1 MPHHTSQEP
10 WIPAE
15 PGDLIEANK
24 WNEVQQFARSDI
36 AAAEAKC
43 DAAVDE
49 LRDSLD
55 DIDAAQ
61 FGGKTPQEWSEQ
73 FASSIHD
80 HEGQSVYRRY
90 IKRFDVRNLDAFLDH
105 GLGRYPLVDAY
116 ELLPVIG
123 DTRKVDVS
131 NELKACKLLFYYRHV
146 DADRYNLRISIGR
159 DRRDLGIPF
168 EQALT
173 ELGVDYD
180 DDDTIEDVLND
191 LWTELSKDPNDEL
204 DHCTTPWVD
213 DCCGQRRTVQ
223 QLKDADQWNDLRLGI
238 RPVRCPIVPVCV
250 TQVDYETLYVAVDK
264 QPRRSTTLSGTP
276 TTPAV
281 ESGGDDPLPDL
292 EVPDLDLMFLLRI

>member
-73 FASSIHD
+73 FAPTIHD

-105 GLGRYPLVDAY
+105 GLGRYPLVDVY
-116 ELLPVIG
+116 ELLPVVG
-123 DTRKVDVS
+123 DTRKVEVS
-131 NELKACKLLFYYRHV
+131 NELKACKLLFYYGHV

-173 ELGVDYD
+173 ELGVEYD

-191 LWTELSKDPNDEL
+191 LWTALSKDPNDEL

-250 TQVDYETLYVAVDK
+250 TQVDYETLYVAVDE
-264 QPRRSTTLSGTP
+264 QLRRRADTT

-281 ESGGDDPLPDL
+281 ESGEDALLSEREG
-292 EVPDLDLMFLLRI
+292 PDLDLMFLLRI